1 MITQKDIV
9 VKTIKVLG
17 SKEVS
22 IINNNDG
29 EDYTFGALTVEGGA
43 SIKKGISIGMQDKMV
58 GGLIIYDNENFYG
71 FSDKFGLTLLSTHSE
86 YTYLE
91 IPDDIFSN
99 YANINKLQ
107 PVSKDKND
115 HFQDLKETEKNKIL
129 NIDLNIK
136 DVNNFYIKIPNT
148 YDNSNLQLTFHINYI
163 YDLNTIISN
172 ISLSFINESNKKAY
186 FKVLNNDCYYNTNFS
201 ETIDENTIH
210 KLHLEIVN
218 EDYFM
223 LNTTSY
229 LKFHK

>member
-9 VKTIKVLG
+9 VKNIKVLG
-17 SKEVS
+17 DREVS

-29 EDYTFGALTVEGGA
+29 NDYTFGALTVEGGGA
-43 SIKKGISIGMQDKMV
+43 FKKGISIGIQDKMV

-91 IPDDIFSN
+91 IPDDIFN
-99 YANINKLQ
+99 NDANINKLQ

-172 ISLSFINESNKKAY
+172 ISLSFINESNKKTY
-186 FKVLNNDCYYNTNFS
+186 FKILNNNCYYNEHFS
-201 ETIDENTIH
+201 ETINENTIH